1 VQIELGG
8 NCAHLR
14 NRGAGDRAGDEGHRR
29 GEGGDEGSDLV
40 QPEAQEAPAQRYI
53 SNRVVLER
61 AGCLVPIQSLLMA
74 GAQRGMRCPS
84 GDASAHGCECK
95 VRRSQVPTGAGGVDS
110 HDCGLR
116 ERCVIA
122 GRSVGAQKLRHA
134 TRGEITILQLGA
146 S

>member
-1 VQIELGG
+1 MELGG

-116 ERCVIA
+116 ERCVIT
-122 GRSVGAQKLRHA
+122 GRSVEAKKAPACDARA
-134 TRGEITILQLGA
+134 ER
-146 S
+146 